1 MKYCN
6 SVRVYR
12 DLLLPMGLMSL
23 CEHFVYISMSLKIT
37 FYWFK
42 LLPSRIRYEYSQIWN
57 DVLYKDTKRA
67 EGKNQ
72 SQRKQKKNS
81 IFKGKI
87 LLSEN
92 VQIKIL
98 LYVLLLFGALG
109 LLDEGLINSFL

>member
-1 MKYCN
+1 
-6 SVRVYR
+6 
-12 DLLLPMGLMSL
+12 
-23 CEHFVYISMSLKIT
+23 MSLKIT

-109 LLDEGLINSFL
+109 LLDEGLINSFLCKPQNSIKIDIFHLFCQ